1 MGEKPVMRI
10 EPDLRQVA
18 KLTWQLDPE
27 LATPAELGPYLD
39 RVHSLGG
46 GYLIH
51 GKSCLSVERACQAKE
66 QFARDTERIVKNRVK
81 GFEAECYAQSVGW
94 SLSSYM
100 AELGFPRNQSLFE
113 VLPLNERLLEDESLR
128 RSLLRGFQN
137 AVMSR
142 YDEQEELFP
151 GSKCSTRL
159 QKERES
165 FCRSFE
171 EYVAQRVDHLTHS
184 REKVL
189 HRIVR
194 ESNKLRAINP
204 GRAHLV
210 AMIQEMTC
218 DWCGVDLHRINDY
231 RIIDRQFMCQRCER
245 QFFPEQSNG
254 YER

>member
-1 MGEKPVMRI
+1 MET
-10 EPDLRQVA
+10 ELRQAA
-18 KLTWQLDPE
+18 KLTWQLDRQ

-46 GYLIH
+46 EYLIH
-51 GKSCLSVERACQAKE
+51 GKACLSVERACQAKD
-66 QFARDTERIVKNRVK
+66 QFVRDTERIVKNRVK

-100 AELGFPRNQSLFE
+100 AELGFPRNQSLFK
-113 VLPLNERLLEDESLR
+113 VLTLHERLLEDEGLR
-128 RSLLRGFQN
+128 KNLLRGFQD

-142 YDEQEELFP
+142 YNEQEELSP
-151 GSKCSTRL
+151 RSECSRGL

-165 FCRSFE
+165 FCRSLE
-171 EYVAQRVDHLTHS
+171 KYVAQKINQLTHS

-194 ESNKLRAINP
+194 EANKLRAINP
-204 GRAHLV
+204 NKAHMV
-210 AMIQEMTC
+210 AMIQETAC
-218 DWCGVDLHRINDY
+218 DWCGVNLQKITDY
-231 RIIDRQFMCQRCER
+231 RMVDRQFICREWDK

-254 YER
+254 HER